1 MNHDWLNDPRLT
13 GISPEKKTILISFA
27 EGLTPGMTKQQMM
40 ANFMQT
46 QKKMKEQN
54 LSLSNDEA
62 ALMIQLLKESMSD
75 AEKERL
81 EGLMAKMG
89 KHKK

>member
-1 MNHDWLNDPRLT
+1 MNHDWLNDPRLA
-13 GISPEKKTILISFA
+13 GISPEKKEILVSFA

-40 ANFMQT
+40 ASFMHA

-54 LSLSNDEA
+54 LSLSGDEA

-81 EGLMAKMG
+81 DGLMAKMG
-89 KHKK
+89 KQKK